1 MMVQPWT
8 LAGRGTMRSES
19 MRSGGRKQAILAI
32 LALGLAAIGGCAPD
46 EPVVSTPAAAETP
59 AAAPTGQASAAQPFV
74 LVAYWSQTGM
84 TKRLAEAVAEGARS
98 AGAVVRVLAVDS
110 VGGAV
115 LDSADAVLLG
125 SPTHWANMAAPMKAF
140 IDSWPVLGFAP
151 RDRIG
156 GAFATGATGGGGME
170 MVVTSLLL
178 AMLNDG
184 MIVVGPVFRE
194 GDIEFGNFGV
204 AAATGSAASPSIAA
218 PSLDAARAL
227 GRRAAEVAAQRPRGR

>member
-1 MMVQPWT
+1 MWSARV
-8 LAGRGTMRSES
+8 RCSVRMR
-19 MRSGGRKQAILAI
+19 AILAGLTLGVVA
-32 LALGLAAIGGCAPD
+32 LAGCAPD
-46 EPVVSTPAAAETP
+46 GPVAETRAATES
-59 AAAPTGQASAAQPFV
+59 AAAPAGQASGAAHPFV

-84 TKRLAEAVAEGARS
+84 TKRLAEAVAEGARG
-98 AGAVVRVLAVDS
+98 AGAVVRILPIDS

-125 SPTHWANMAAPMKAF
+125 SPTYWANMASPMKAF
-140 IDSWPVLGFAP
+140 IESWPVLGFSG

-178 AMLNDG
+178 AMLNHG

-194 GDIEFGNFGV
+194 GDVEFGNFGV
-204 AAATGSAASPSIAA
+204 AAATGSAASPSIPAA
-218 PSLDAARAL
+218 SLDAAQAL
-227 GRRAAEVAAQRPRGR
+227 GRRAAEVAATRPRRD